1 LVKYDWFF
9 LLPHLILFL
18 PSIILFIRKKIMKR
32 NYLIFS
38 ILIGVAIISCKNES
52 VVNPV
57 TQQLYTLSNQSA
69 ENKLLVY
76 NRLTNGS
83 LEYDTSV
90 SLTGKGTGALLGSA
104 NPLTSS
110 ADGNWL
116 FAVNAGSNSLTSID
130 IRGSLPIARDT
141 IGTNGVKPVSVA
153 VFSNWVYVLNQ
164 GGNGSICGFIYD
176 GNGSLNYIPNS
187 FLQLGTGPVN
197 PAQISFNNEGTALIV
212 TEKDSSKLDLIHLDN
227 NGGISSIQKFAS
239 FSGKPYG
246 FARNNNNYVFCSE
259 ALQNYFSVYKVNS
272 NSIDLVS
279 TPVSTAQTG
288 ACWVGLL
295 PNQKYAYMLMAG
307 TSCLTGF
314 DVSSP
319 TTPSLLNID
328 GNSGST
334 GNHPIEF
341 VAAKNSKLIYVLCSG
356 TNSINVFDVSKTGT
370 LNPVQEKMGLPA
382 STVGLALKDY

>member
-1 LVKYDWFF
+1 V
-9 LLPHLILFL
+9 
-18 PSIILFIRKKIMKR
+18 SI
-32 NYLIFS
+32 
-38 ILIGVAIISCKNES
+38 
-52 VVNPV
+52 
-57 TQQLYTLSNQSA
+57 
-69 ENKLLVY
+69 
-76 NRLTNGS
+76 
-83 LEYDTSV
+83 
-90 SLTGKGTGALLGSA
+90 
-104 NPLTSS
+104 
-110 ADGNWL
+110 
-116 FAVNAGSNSLTSID
+116 
-130 IRGSLPIARDT
+130 
-141 IGTNGVKPVSVA
+141 A

-164 GGNGSICGFIYD
+164 GGNGSICGFTYD

-197 PAQISFNNEGTALIV
+197 PAQISFNSEGNALIV

-246 FARNNNNYVFCSE
+246 FVRNNNNYIFCSE
-259 ALQNYFSVYKVNS
+259 ALQNYFTVYKVNS

-279 TPVSTAQTG
+279 TPVSTSQTG

-295 PNQKYAYMLMAG
+295 PNQQYAYMLMAG

-314 DVSSP
+314 DVSAP
-319 TTPSLLNID
+319 TTPSLLNTD
-328 GNSGST
+328 GNSAAT

-356 TNSINVFDVSKTGT
+356 SNSINVFNVSETGI

-382 STVGLALKDY
+382 SAVGLALKDY

>member
-1 LVKYDWFF
+1 
-9 LLPHLILFL
+9 
-18 PSIILFIRKKIMKR
+18 MKR
-32 NYLIFS
+32 NYFVFS
-38 ILIGVAIISCKNES
+38 FLLGVSIISCKNQT
-52 VVNPV
+52 VVDPV
-57 TQQLYTLSNQSA
+57 TQQLFALSNQSA
-69 ENKLLVY
+69 ENRLLVY
-76 NRLTNGS
+76 NRLSNGS

-90 SLTGKGTGALLGSA
+90 SLSGKGTGALLGSA
-104 NPLTSS
+104 NPLLGS
-110 ADGNWL
+110 ADGSFL
-116 FAVNAGSNSLTSID
+116 FAVNAGSNSITSID
-130 IRGSLPIARDT
+130 VRGSLPIARDT
-141 IGTNGVKPVSVA
+141 ISTNGVKPVSVA

-164 GGNGSICGFIYD
+164 GGNGSICGFTYD

-227 NGGISSIQKFAS
+227 NGGISGIQKFAS
-239 FSGKPYG
+239 YSSKPYG
-246 FARNNNNYVFCSE
+246 FVRNSNNYIFCSE
-259 ALQNYFSVYKVNS
+259 AVQNYFTVYKVNS

-279 TPVSTAQTG
+279 TPVSTSQTG

-295 PNQKYAYMLMAG
+295 PNQRYAYMLMAG

-314 DVSSP
+314 DVSTP
-319 TTPSLLNID
+319 TTPNLLNAD

-356 TNSINVFDVSKTGT
+356 SNSINVFNVSETGT
-370 LNPVQEKMGLPA
+370 LNPVQEKMGLPTSA
-382 STVGLALKDY
+382 VGLALKDY